1 MSELKRVPKLANQ
14 IFVKADDECETLK
27 AHLTELGVIDATFE
41 MKVIKPKA
49 ESAAKADAPAVTE
62 AAAPERSDLIRSIA
76 DGRVDILT
84 DCAIISKGIDIP
96 AAPEV
101 MTQDEPA
108 PAVEHI
114 RSRGKHA
121 A

>member
-1 MSELKRVPKLANQ
+1 MSELKRVRIVFEGLLPADKPKLANQ

-62 AAAPERSDLIRSIA
+62 AAAPAVTEPT
-76 DGRVDILT
+76 V
-84 DCAIISKGIDIP
+84 
-96 AAPEV
+96 APE
-101 MTQDEPA
+101 DEPA